1 MPTEMGYDPKS
12 APRGLTP
19 AHAPALILSAF
30 LILALILGLAGGEIG
45 ERTFQQPVPSPS
57 DPITIP

>member
-1 MPTEMGYDPKS
+1 MPTEMGYNPNA

-19 AHAPALILSAF
+19 AHAPALILTA
-30 LILALILGLAGGEIG
+30 ALIVAIVLGLVGGEIG
-45 ERTFQQPVPSPS
+45 AKTFQQPVPSPS

>member
-1 MPTEMGYDPKS
+1 MGYGPNS
-12 APRGLTP
+12 PPAPRGLTT

-30 LILALILGLAGGEIG
+30 LIVALILGIAGGEISDK
-45 ERTFQQPVPSPS
+45 TFQQPVPSPS

>member
-1 MPTEMGYDPKS
+1 MGYGPNS
-12 APRGLTP
+12 PAAPRGLTT

-30 LILALILGLAGGEIG
+30 LVIALILGIAGGEIG
-45 ERTFQQPVPSPS
+45 AKTFQQPIPSPS